1 MLGALPLVNSFA
13 AEDGSEGVKA
23 CRESGKVGE
32 TLGGIFMEAG
42 QDSHPKLILS
52 TRTDY
57 IIGKPCAK

>member
-13 AEDGSEGVKA
+13 VEDGSEGVKA
-23 CRESGKVGE
+23 CRESGKKMP
-32 TLGGIFMEAG
+32 LGGIFMEAG
-42 QDSHPKLILS
+42 QDSHPKLTLS